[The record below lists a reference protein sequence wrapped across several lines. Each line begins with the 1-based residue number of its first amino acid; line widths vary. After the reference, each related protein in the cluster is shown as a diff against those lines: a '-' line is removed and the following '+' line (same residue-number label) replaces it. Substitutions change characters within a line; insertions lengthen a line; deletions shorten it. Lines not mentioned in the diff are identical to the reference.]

1 MSLQWAVSAS
11 AQAMTPRYKQGCKE
25 EHTMYARLTA
35 ALALLV
41 LAPQAAAK
49 PDCDALA
56 CAEVKQAIHEVE
68 ARMRAGYSRAQGER
82 YEARLRKL
90 KRKRSKLCR

>member
-1 MSLQWAVSAS
+1 M
-11 AQAMTPRYKQGCKE
+11 
-25 EHTMYARLTA
+25 ARTRMI
-35 ALALLV
+35 ALALL
-41 LAPQAAAK
+41 LFAALGHAK
-49 PDCDALA
+49 PDCDKLA
-56 CAEVKQAIHEVE
+56 CDEVKQEIREVE

>member
-1 MSLQWAVSAS
+1 MLLRRIVSL
-11 AQAMTPRYKQGCKE
+11 T
-25 EHTMYARLTA
+25 LL
-35 ALALLV
+35 ALAQ
-41 LAPQAAAK
+41 PISAK

-56 CAEVKQAIHEVE
+56 CAEVKQAIREIE
-68 ARMRAGYSRAQGER
+68 SRMRAGYSRSQGER